1 MIFRKFI
8 GWILRWIEIQKAEIK
23 TPRGRNIPY
32 AELERKTKDLEK
44 LIQHMSA
51 ENEEIKTAFFRNIYH
66 EIRTPMNS
74 ILGFSSLLHN
84 ENLTAEKRNMYT
96 DQVWKSSV
104 VFLQFIDDLVEAS
117 MLETQKTA
125 LDPNWFAVNDMMQEL
140 YQLCNRHRHIMDK
153 NSVALL
159 LNKVNFSENIHAETD
174 RKRLLQ
180 MLDCIITD
188 CMAGMEKGIIELG
201 YKPILNGGLVFT
213 IKTMTHKRKD
223 AHEEID
229 VKRVAISGR
238 KYGSNL
244 RKRIADRLILLFG
257 GEIST
262 ETEETGISLMRI
274 VISQI
279 SIRNNELITNNTKPN
294 DKKIAI

>member
-8 GWILRWIEIQKAEIK
+8 GWILRWIDLQKAGIGTSK
-23 TPRGRNIPY
+23 KGSLPY
-32 AELERKTKDLEK
+32 AELEKKTKDLEK

-66 EIRTPMNS
+66 EIRTPLNS

-84 ENLTAEKRNMYT
+84 ENLTAEKRNLYT

-117 MLETQKTA
+117 MLETQKTV
-125 LDPNWFAVNDMMQEL
+125 LDPVWFPVNDMLHEV
-140 YQLCNRHRHIMDK
+140 YQACNRHRHIMDK

-159 LNKVNFSENIHAETD
+159 LNKINFSENIHAETD

-180 MLDCIITD
+180 MLECVITD
-188 CMAGMEKGIIELG
+188 CMAGIEKGIIELG
-201 YKPILNGGLVFT
+201 YKPILNGGLCFT
-213 IKTMTHKRKD
+213 ITSKSRKRK
-223 AHEEID
+223 EETEENE
-229 VKRVAISGR
+229 VKRVGISSG
-238 KYGSNL
+238 KYGSHL
-244 RKRIADRLILLFG
+244 RKQIADQLILLFG
-257 GEIST
+257 GEITT
-262 ETEETGISLMRI
+262 ETEKSGRWTMRI
-274 VISQI
+274 IISPV
-279 SIRNNELITNNTKPN
+279 SLSKNELVTKSKPN

>member
-1 MIFRKFI
+1 MILKKFI
-8 GWILRWIEIQKAEIK
+8 GWILRWINLQKAGIVTSK
-23 TPRGRNIPY
+23 KGNIPY
-32 AELERKTKDLEK
+32 AELEKKIKDLEK
-44 LIQHMSA
+44 LIQHMST

-84 ENLTAEKRNMYT
+84 ENLTAEKRNIYT

-117 MLETQKTA
+117 MLETQKTV
-125 LDPNWFAVNDMMQEL
+125 LDPVWFPVNEMLIEL
-140 YQLCNRHRHIMDK
+140 YQACNRHRHIMDR

-159 LNKVNFSENIHAETD
+159 LNKVNFSENIHAEAD

-180 MLDCIITD
+180 MLEYIVTD

-201 YKPILNGGLVFT
+201 YKPVLNGGLCFT
-213 IKTMTHKRKD
+213 ITTSAHKRKD
-223 AHEEID
+223 ETAENE
-229 VKRVAISGR
+229 VKRVGIPSG
-238 KYGSNL
+238 KYGSHL
-244 RKRIADRLILLFG
+244 RKRIADQLIFLFG
-257 GEIST
+257 GEITSEAEKSGRNT
-262 ETEETGISLMRI
+262 MRI
-274 VISQI
+274 VISPV
-279 SIRNNELITNNTKPN
+279 SLSHNELVTKTNPN

>member
-8 GWILRWIEIQKAEIK
+8 VWILRWIELQKAEIK
-23 TPRGRNIPY
+23 TSRGGNIPY

-84 ENLTAEKRNMYT
+84 ENLTAEKRNLYT

-117 MLETQKTA
+117 MLETQKTV
-125 LDPNWFAVNDMMQEL
+125 LDPVWFPVNNMLQEL
-140 YQLCNRHRHIMDK
+140 YQSCNRHRHIMDK
-153 NSVALL
+153 NNVVLL
-159 LNKVNFSENIHAETD
+159 LNKVNFSENIHAEAD
-174 RKRLLQ
+174 CKRLLQ
-180 MLDCIITD
+180 MLECIVTD

-201 YKPILNGGLVFT
+201 YNTILNGGLIFT
-213 IKTMTHKRKD
+213 FKTRAHRRKD
-223 AHEEID
+223 VTEEYE
-229 VKRVAISGR
+229 VKRVGISSG
-238 KYGSNL
+238 KCGSHL
-244 RKRIADRLILLFG
+244 RKRIADRLIFLFG
-257 GEIST
+257 GEITT
-262 ETEETGISLMRI
+262 ETQSTGECTMRI
-274 VISQI
+274 VIRPV
-279 SIRNNELITNNTKPN
+279 SIRNNDLITKTKPN
-294 DKKIAI
+294 DNKIAI

>member
-8 GWILRWIEIQKAEIK
+8 GWILRWMELQKEGIK
-23 TPRGRNIPY
+23 TSGRGSIPY
-32 AELERKTKDLEK
+32 AELEKKIKELEK

-117 MLETQKTA
+117 MLESQKA
-125 LDPNWFAVNDMMQEL
+125 ILDPVWFPVNEMLQEL
-140 YQLCNRHRHIMDK
+140 YQSCNRHRHILDK

-159 LNKVNFSENIHAETD
+159 LNKINFSENIHAEAD

-180 MLDCIITD
+180 MLEYIVTD
-188 CMAGMEKGIIELG
+188 CMAGMEKGIVELG
-201 YKPILNGGLVFT
+201 YKTILNGGLIFT
-213 IKTMTHKRKD
+213 ITTRAQNRKD
-223 AHEEID
+223 ATEENE
-229 VKRVAISGR
+229 VKRVGISSAN
-238 KYGSNL
+238 YGSHL
-244 RKRIADRLILLFG
+244 RKRIIDRLIILFG
-257 GEIST
+257 GEITT
-262 ETEETGISLMRI
+262 ETEKTGICTMRI
-274 VISQI
+274 VISPI
-279 SIRNNELITNNTKPN
+279 SLRNNELVTKTKPN